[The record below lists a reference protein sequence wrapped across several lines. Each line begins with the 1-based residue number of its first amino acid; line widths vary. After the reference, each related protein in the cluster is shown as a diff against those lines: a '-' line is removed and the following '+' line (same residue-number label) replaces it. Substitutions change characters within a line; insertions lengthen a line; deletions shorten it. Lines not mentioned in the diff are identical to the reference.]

1 MRLASEILFVLRTGS
16 KLAFLGYSSCSSKSP
31 AHLSR
36 PVGGF
41 EKVQNAHLSRPVGFW
56 PAAGRNFLVLMLQ
69 MYGFYVK
76 ICILRDVFCIAKL
89 SENIQINPK
98 MSASGEINF
107 HRRRAFDRLKFSAII
122 AESFIIAK
130 VGS

>member
-1 MRLASEILFVLRTGS
+1 MLLRKPPPLLKIGTQQGG
-16 KLAFLGYSSCSSKSP
+16 AFLITG
-31 AHLSR
+31 AFL
-36 PVGGF
+36 
-41 EKVQNAHLSRPVGFW
+41 
-56 PAAGRNFLVLMLQ
+56 AAITL
-69 MYGFYVK
+69 MYGFYVN